1 MTAITYRLD
10 HIANSKEKAPLYYCP
25 PGQCNPM
32 PALITL
38 DQSGEVYAYHRQG
51 DGTPADEWYG
61 RTLTWRVNPQVSG
74 KWLAEWLQ
82 EPETRAALQSIHD
95 KHEAG
100 EDFYDAATEFENQLQ
115 SAQEYD
121 APMVEV
127 WKAFDWIENEDLER
141 LIEAGSIRAWA
152 EEIEDNIPDNVQL
165 DGSIVDA
172 IIEKIEYLTDD
183 DATDEEQEEYFR
195 KLQNIMRDHKQ
206 AASTREKHLD

>member
-25 PGQCNPM
+25 PGQCSPM

-38 DQSGEVYAYHRQG
+38 DQSGEVYAYHRQS
-51 DGTPADEWYG
+51 DGTPADEWDG
-61 RTLTWRVNPQVSG
+61 RTLTWRVDPQVSG

-82 EPETRAALQSIHD
+82 EPEIRAALQSIHE

-115 SAQEYD
+115 SAQEY

-127 WKAFDWIENEDLER
+127 WKAFDWIEYEDLEQ
-141 LIEAGSIRAWA
+141 LVQAGSIRAWA

-165 DGSIVDA
+165 EGSIVDA
-172 IIEKIEYLTDD
+172 IIEKIEYLTEDGADD
-183 DATDEEQEEYFR
+183 EKEEEYFR

-206 AASTREKHLD
+206 AA

>member
-10 HIANSKEKAPLYYCP
+10 HIANGKEKAPLYYCP
-25 PGQCNPM
+25 PGQCTPM

-38 DQSGEVYAYHRQG
+38 DQSGEVYAYHRQC
-51 DGTPADEWYG
+51 DGTPADEWNG
-61 RTLTWRVNPQVSG
+61 RTLTWRVDPQVSG

-100 EDFYDAATEFENQLQ
+100 EDCYDAATEFEQQLQ
-115 SAQEYD
+115 SAQEY

-127 WKAFDWIENEDLER
+127 WKAFDWIENESLDR

-152 EEIEDNIPDNVQL
+152 EEIEDNVADNVQL
-165 DGSIVDA
+165 EGSIVDA
-172 IIEKIEYLTDD
+172 IIEKIEYLTDED
-183 DATDEEQEEYFR
+183 TADEKQEEYLR
-195 KLQNIMRDHKQ
+195 NLKNLIRDHKQ
-206 AASTREKHLD
+206 AA

>member
-10 HIANSKEKAPLYYCP
+10 HIANSKAKAPLYYCP
-25 PGQCNPM
+25 PGQCSPM

-38 DQSGEVYAYHRQG
+38 DQSGEVYAYHRQC
-51 DGTPADEWYG
+51 DGTPADEWNG
-61 RTLTWRVNPQVSG
+61 RTLTWRVDPQVSG

-100 EDFYDAATEFENQLQ
+100 EDCYDAATEFEQQLQ
-115 SAQEYD
+115 SAQEY

-127 WKAFDWIENEDLER
+127 WKAFDWIENESLDR

-152 EEIEDNIPDNVQL
+152 EEIEDNVADNVQL
-165 DGSIVDA
+165 EGNIVDA
-172 IIEKIEYLTDD
+172 IIEKIEYLTDED
-183 DATDEEQEEYFR
+183 TADEKQEEYLR
-195 KLQNIMRDHKQ
+195 NLKNLIRDHKQ
-206 AASTREKHLD
+206 AA

>member
-10 HIANSKEKAPLYYCP
+10 HIANSQEKAPLYYCP
-25 PGQCNPM
+25 PGQCTPM

-51 DGTPADEWYG
+51 DGTPADEWDG
-61 RTLTWRVNPQVSG
+61 RTLTWRVDPQVAG

-115 SAQEYD
+115 SAQEY

-152 EEIEDNIPDNVQL
+152 EEIEDNIPDNIQL
-165 DGSIVDA
+165 EGSIVDA
-172 IIEKIEYLTDD
+172 IIEKIEYLTEDGADD
-183 DATDEEQEEYFR
+183 EKEEEYFR

-206 AASTREKHLD
+206 AA

>member
-1 MTAITYRLD
+1 
-10 HIANSKEKAPLYYCP
+10 
-25 PGQCNPM
+25 M
-32 PALITL
+32 PALVTL
-38 DQSGEVYAYHRQG
+38 DQNGEVYAYHRQC
-51 DGTPADEWYG
+51 DGTPADEWNG
-61 RTLTWRVNPQVSG
+61 RTLTWSVDPQVSG

-127 WKAFDWIENEDLER
+127 WKAFDWIENESLDR

-152 EEIEDNIPDNVQL
+152 KEIEDNIPDDVQL
-165 DGSIVDA
+165 EGSIVDA
-172 IIEKIEYLTDD
+172 IIEKIEYLIDED
-183 DATDEEQEEYFR
+183 DADDEEQEECFR
-195 KLQNIMRDHKQ
+195 KLQNLVREHKQ
-206 AASTREKHLD
+206 AA